1 MAQSWAVCKLQ
12 CYAAGGGGLSMI
24 KKLIVLATFFCLF
37 LAGLSGC
44 TAPIVFQGVSS
55 GAPVAFKSTG
65 RGQGESTWLARYDD
79 VVQATLRAG
88 QALSLQLEKKAI
100 GPDQSIFHFIDDKG
114 NKLQILVERRT
125 ESMTYARFKMGWT
138 GSSTMGRL
146 MARQIVYEMIE
157 AGTFLRNWHPE
168 EMD

>member
-1 MAQSWAVCKLQ
+1 
-12 CYAAGGGGLSMI
+12 MI
-24 KKLIVLATFFCLF
+24 KNLIVLAAFFCLF

-88 QALSLQLEKKAI
+88 QVLSLKLEKKEI
-100 GPDQSIFHFIDDKG
+100 GINQSVFVFKDDKEKG
-114 NKLQILVERRT
+114 LEILIERRT
-125 ESMTYARFKMGWT
+125 ATMTYARFNVGLF
-138 GSSTMGRL
+138 GSTSMGRL
-146 MARQIVYEMIE
+146 MARQIVFEMTEADAFLQDWKPAKIE
-157 AGTFLRNWHPE
+157 
-168 EMD
+168 